1 LREDFGG
8 PEPAVARHL
17 RANHP
22 KTKIVLVTG
31 YGVAVA
37 APEEEPDLVDAV
49 IGKPFEY
56 DDIAE
61 LLQRL
66 YQ

>member
-1 LREDFGG
+1 
-8 PEPAVARHL
+8 
-17 RANHP
+17 
-22 KTKIVLVTG
+22 VLVTG
-31 YGVAVA
+31 YGVSVA
-37 APEEEPDLVDAV
+37 APEEEPNLVDAV